1 MTKIINE
8 NEIYN
13 MLNTTPRL
21 KNEKA
26 ENKQNLIYFFLKLSV
41 HHSNYVLT
49 GIVQTRNDN

>member
-8 NEIYN
+8 NKIYN

-21 KNEKA
+21 KNEEA
-26 ENKQNLIYFFLKLSV
+26 ANKQNLIYFFLKLSV

>member
-8 NEIYN
+8 NKIYN

-26 ENKQNLIYFFLKLSV
+26 ENKQNLIYFFFE
-41 HHSNYVLT
+41 
-49 GIVQTRNDN
+49 IVCSSFELCFNWNCPNEK